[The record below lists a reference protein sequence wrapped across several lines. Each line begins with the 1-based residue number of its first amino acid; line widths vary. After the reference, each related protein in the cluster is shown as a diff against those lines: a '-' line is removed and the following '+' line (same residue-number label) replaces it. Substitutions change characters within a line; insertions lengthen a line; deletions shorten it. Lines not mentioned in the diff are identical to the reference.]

1 MIADQPVSSR
11 LADAQTPE
19 KRATALHLLLKS
31 DLSRRTT
38 MRLTRMTLAALPL
51 LCALTLT
58 GCGSD
63 EGGGAD
69 VASAGGTS
77 SAAADGGGEELSR
90 DEMNMKFAQC
100 MRENGV
106 DMPDP
111 EPGKGVQLKV
121 GPETSQ
127 ETVQAA
133 MEACREYSPQENG
146 GGKGNP
152 EQEAAFREYAQCM
165 RDNGVEAFPD
175 PDPSNPGMMK
185 ITPEIGEDPD
195 FQTAQQACQEK
206 LAPAGGQ

>member
-1 MIADQPVSSR
+1 M
-11 LADAQTPE
+11 
-19 KRATALHLLLKS
+19 
-31 DLSRRTT
+31 
-38 MRLTRMTLAALPL
+38 RMTLVVLPL

-69 VASAGGTS
+69 VASAGGNS
-77 SAAADGGGEELSR
+77 SAAAEGGGEELSR
-90 DEMNMKFAQC
+90 DEMNVKFAQC

-121 GPETSQ
+121 GPETPQ

-133 MEACREYSPQENG
+133 LEACREYSPQENG
-146 GGKGNP
+146 AGEADP
-152 EQEAAFREYAQCM
+152 ERDAAFREYAQCM

-175 PDPSNPGMMK
+175 PEPGSPGMR
-185 ITPEIGEDPD
+185 ITPEVGEDPD
-195 FQTAQQACQEK
+195 FEAAQQACQDK
-206 LAPAGGQ
+206 LAAAGGQ